1 MRLAGAVWVALSGGA
16 LIAQELSIEFESV
29 STSEVEVRLTGP
41 DGESALIEVSSD
53 MVNWE
58 EFDRGTLQGGSLVVS
73 DEVVTGRDWRRFYR
87 ARLLGED
94 EILELVEEFGI
105 VLAGDTI
112 ALRINGGAGG
122 DWQWSVNGVDGG
134 NGAVGTIRVSPL
146 DSSVAFFTSPSGAG
160 GTQVTIRAVDGGR
173 SVETDLEIAEI
184 VGDLVIVP
192 GDAVIGVGKTRL
204 FQAGI
209 NIVDVGF
216 LPLRSAIWKLNGLI
230 GGGNGLGR
238 IGLDGT
244 YQAPGVLPATLP
256 VTIEVGYSLSPEQAP
271 LRTAEITLVDLKVT
285 PGQVVRFD
293 ETVWDPDPPTQ
304 LAVER
309 RYSDGTV
316 ETPADVDILWE
327 SDKEESVTVNSSG
340 LLNIEVEPGQA
351 IVTAT
356 DRTHGVRGTSTVKA
370 RDPVYFFGVQ
380 AQTLGDIPFD
390 QVFSLL
396 EVTEPRVTMALDP
409 RLRITRVPFYQF
421 NGPEPENISG
431 RDIAAI
437 TYSATGDIVD
447 YNQFGR
453 IVQNTGITG
462 RIEEK
467 VGVVE
472 FGDVPGQGQIT
483 ISYDDGEFQN
493 SMTVDVRYTQLDMSV
508 TAKGSQTDG
517 TSEVYISE
525 WIDFDVQLTNPFEDD
540 FANGASDFIGR
551 MEIKVEEVG
560 GDEFWVAYDQYVR
573 DGELPPLGGSASQTT
588 FIEKTDAFSGFV
600 APVYNP
606 DPFGGFSSAHPS
618 SGKARF
624 SISPTRTGEMTFR
637 VSVTN
642 DPNIP
647 PQDFT
652 LNIIKPTLQFDG
664 YGRPV
669 PPENRLPAGH
679 WLPLEET
686 PGEPSI
692 RSIGFVSTTWG
703 DRFPPQWR
711 IQRPDGEVLLTPQVN
726 EHYDY
731 NDFFDE
737 PGEYRI
743 RMELA
748 GRPEVSTEDFVVD
761 APDLA
766 SFGTWP
772 TLGDNPWRSSGSQ
785 VPASMMIGGV
795 EVVSPRRAV
804 WKPGVEIP
812 IVLQLYDGEGNA
824 TRVGYSYQRR
834 YVGGSNPRVDGPD
847 TYLLYMDHSRASGP
861 GFTTTRPQDTLPE
874 GGMQDRFVD
883 VNGKQEFSI
892 TPFDTDHSP
901 DTNGR
906 DLLLRFS
913 PRSTIRSD
921 VSPFEGEQLFEEVYT
936 FDDNFGSYQF
946 TSGHPIGPPVLDT
959 ANYETVEWEALHD
972 FYLRISGH
980 GVIFQP
986 RRLPVPSAR
995 VRAAVAAGQLPAEA
1009 AQTRVTV
1016 MGTDGFGESL
1026 ASGFGGTADLGEGVS
1041 IVSHTVDGDQLHLV
1055 LETDAAFWSTA
1066 GFNDLGIR
1074 EVEFAMGDGTEWVG
1088 EFELFRT
1095 ELEPT
1100 NSNEEVDLP
1109 LNSRYGLDSPIAAVG
1124 FELNRTGIAFPTLT
1138 AELTPSIHAVW
1149 DANKDGVADEDEDID
1164 DDGQFTLADV
1174 AAGAAGFRGQF
1185 ATSPLVGFSRRANRQ
1200 TGIVEV
1206 RDLRVDINPG
1216 NFNEL
1221 WIYGNPTDRRRVS
1234 DALQLSEV
1242 GNPDGLPD
1250 FVSGSPGA
1258 EHLALKSDGNYADFH
1273 AFTAYNFTT
1282 EYQPSGEAPE
1292 ISFDELKGELHENYR
1307 RYSQFELPTNTEDV
1321 AADPKV
1327 TRQVSVWVDHEAT
1340 ELFTHIRPRPDPD
1353 DPNPS
1358 SLANYLYGQ
1367 WPTQYY
1373 GGILDQYY
1381 QAQRI
1386 GNALFPL
1393 GQDGR
1398 VRSFTPLD
1406 PPGTPTGTTRYP
1418 FGIALDGVLY
1428 DAFAGAMPRPRLRD
1442 VFFSTVTT
1450 GSPALAYGTETVARN
1465 RFDFNPNSPGLT
1477 GIPLVSDLI
1486 AQTGALTAND
1496 LLPRLGGVSGGF
1508 VDVRSDSAPTFFV
1521 EASLPASRL
1530 PGLHAGYLISGK
1542 PSQLTDPTTEAIE
1555 DDLEEVSIV
1564 RNGEIGDAVGNP
1576 PIAEDVFLG
1585 TRQPRR
1591 VMSFGATS
1599 DKKGPVETAVRISAG
1614 FKIGTDPAAYVPA
1627 NPDGWKIKAGLALT
1641 ERQNFDDLG
1650 VDLIA
1655 TTQSDGDEQTQKII
1669 ADAVIDIAIDLAAN
1683 AILTTVTS
1691 GGYLAACSDD
1701 VVGQVVTASL
1711 GLAVG
1716 LTEQEV
1722 LDLPPGQKG
1731 PVSTYMS
1738 GTVSGFETNEAGWSP
1753 DPIRSWANG
1762 VLEPAENSTGIK
1774 RFSNPSRAISQ
1785 PGIFNHC
1792 DLAKLPFNL
1801 LKERIKGSFS
1811 ARTLGGLGASEAV
1824 GFKVMALCIPED
1836 ARLGDG
1842 VFSAY
1847 TNYTRRAF
1855 IQPEEQATKKL
1866 SELPWQS
1873 IWEEYPF
1880 PDEVSDEDLLIELMA
1895 KATDPVV
1902 GEDARTILRAAGAF
1916 SLQREMAVADISG
1929 FSGDTEALAR
1939 ESRYQ
1944 SYKLRTFPMHEIA
1957 LLVGPGQQ
1965 VDANGEN
1972 AFGDF
1977 VLTPNQTEIPVSYGA
1992 VASASRSNE
2001 NANARATIRHHGIEL
2016 QLVGVVIQ
2024 DPANLP
2030 TPEAP

>member
-1 MRLAGAVWVALSGGA
+1 MAIGWPTLNAS
-16 LIAQELSIEFESV
+16 AQELSIEFEAV
-29 STSEVEVRLTGP
+29 TAAEVQVKVTGP

-53 MVNWE
+53 LVNWE
-58 EFDRGTLQGGSLVVS
+58 EFDRGQLQGGELTVS
-73 DEVVTGRDWRRFYR
+73 DDVVTGRDWQRFYR

-94 EILELVEEFGI
+94 EILELLEETGLI
-105 VLAGDTI
+105 LAGDTV
-112 ALRINGGAGG
+112 ALRVRGGEGG
-122 DWQWSVNGVDGG
+122 DWQWSVDGIEDG

-146 DSSVAFFTSPSGAG
+146 DSSLAFYTAPSGTSPGA
-160 GTQVTIRAVDGGR
+160 VTIGAVDGAR
-173 SVETDLEIAEI
+173 SLEKELEVVDV

-192 GDAVIGVGKTRL
+192 GNLTLGVGKTRQ

-216 LPLRSAIWKLNGLI
+216 LPFQSAIWKLNGTI
-230 GGGNGLGR
+230 GGGLGLGR
-238 IGLDGT
+238 IALDGT
-244 YQAPGVLPATLP
+244 YRAPGVLPDTLP
-256 VTIEVGYSLSPEQAP
+256 VSIEVGYSLTPDQAP
-271 LRTAEITLVDLKVT
+271 LQTVEITLVDLEVT

-293 ETVWDPDPPTQ
+293 ETVWDPEPATQ
-304 LAVER
+304 LSVER
-309 RYSDGTV
+309 QYSDGTV
-316 ETPADVDILWE
+316 ETPPDSEISWE
-327 SDKEESVTVNSSG
+327 SDKEDSVTVDSTG
-340 LLNIEVEPGQA
+340 LLNIEIEPGQA

-356 DRTHGVRGTSTVKA
+356 DLTYGVRGTSTVKA
-370 RDPVYFFGVQ
+370 REPVYFYEVQ
-380 AQTLGDIPFD
+380 AQTLGDVPFD
-390 QVFSLL
+390 SSFAGL

-409 RLRITRVPFYQF
+409 RLRITRIAFFQF

-431 RDIAAI
+431 RDIEAI

-447 YNQFGR
+447 YNQFDR

-467 VGVVE
+467 VGVIE
-472 FGDVPGQGQIT
+472 FGDVPGQGEIT
-483 ISYDDGEFQN
+483 ISYDDGDYQN
-493 SMTVDVRYTQLDMSV
+493 SMTVNARYTKLDMAV
-508 TAKGSQTDG
+508 DVKGSQTDG

-525 WIDFDVQLTNPFEDD
+525 WIDFEVQLTNPFEDD
-540 FANGASDFIGR
+540 FANGASEFIGR
-551 MEIKVEEVG
+551 MEVKVEEVG
-560 GDEFWVAYDQYVR
+560 GSEFWVAYDQYVR
-573 DGELPPLGGSASQTT
+573 DGELPPLGSGASQTT
-588 FIEKTDAFSGFV
+588 FVDKTDAFSGFV
-600 APVYNP
+600 APIYNP
-606 DPFGGFSSAHPS
+606 DPFGGFGSPHPNT
-618 SGKARF
+618 GKARF
-624 SISPTRTGEMTFR
+624 SISPTQTGEVTFR
-637 VSVTN
+637 VSVAN

-647 PQDFT
+647 AQEFT
-652 LNIIKPTLQFDG
+652 LNVIKPTLRFDDF
-664 YGRPV
+664 GRTV
-669 PPENRLPAGH
+669 PPENRLPASH

-692 RSIGFVSTTWG
+692 RSIGFVSSTWA

-711 IQRPDGEVLLTPQVN
+711 IQRPDGQVLLTPQVN
-726 EHYDY
+726 ENYDY

-772 TLGDNPWRSSGSQ
+772 TLGSNPWRSSSSE
-785 VPASMMIGGV
+785 VPAPMMIGGV
-795 EVVSPRRAV
+795 EVVSPKRAV
-804 WKPGVEIP
+804 WKPGVDIP
-812 IVLQLYDGEGNA
+812 IVLQLYDGAGNPA
-824 TRVGYSYQRR
+824 RVGFSTQQTF
-834 YVGGSNPRVDGPD
+834 VGGSNPRVEDPI
-847 TYLLYMDHSRASGP
+847 TQVLYMNHSRASGP
-861 GFTTTRPQDTLPE
+861 GFTTTRPQVTTS
-874 GGMQDRFVD
+874 GGFTRDEFVD
-883 VNGKQEFSI
+883 ANGRQEFTI
-892 TPFDTDHSP
+892 TPLDTDHSA
-901 DTNGR
+901 DTNRR

-913 PRSTIRSD
+913 PSTAT
-921 VSPFEGEQLFEEVYT
+921 PTEAPAFEGEQLFETVYT
-936 FDDNFGSYQF
+936 FDDQFSSYQL
-946 TSGHPIGPPVLDT
+946 TSTHPIGPPVLRT
-959 ANYETVEWEALHD
+959 ANYETEAWKALHD

-1016 MGTDGFGESL
+1016 VGTDGFGESL
-1026 ASGFGGTADLGEGVS
+1026 ASGFGGSADLGNGVS
-1041 IVSHTVDGDQLHLV
+1041 IVSHTVDGDKLHLV
-1055 LETDAAFWSTA
+1055 LETDAAFWA
-1066 GFNDLGIR
+1066 NARFNDLGIR
-1074 EVEFAMGDGTEWVG
+1074 EVEFSMGDGTEWAG

-1095 ELEPT
+1095 ELEPS
-1100 NSNEEVDLP
+1100 NPNEEVDLP
-1109 LNSRYGLDSPIAAVG
+1109 LNSRYGLDSPVAAVG

-1138 AELTPSIHAVW
+1138 AQLVPSVHAVW
-1149 DANKDGVADEDEDID
+1149 DANKDGVADDDEDTN
-1164 DDGQFTLADV
+1164 DDGAFTLADV
-1174 AAGAAGFRGQF
+1174 AAGAAGFRGEF
-1185 ATSPLVGFSRRANRQ
+1185 ATSPLVGFSRQTDRA
-1200 TGIVEV
+1200 TGAVEV
-1206 RDLRVDINPG
+1206 RDLSVDLNPG
-1216 NFNEL
+1216 NFNEV
-1221 WIYGNPTDRRRVS
+1221 WVYGNTTDRRRLS
-1234 DALQLSEV
+1234 DALQLGQV
-1242 GNPDGLPD
+1242 GDPDNLPD
-1250 FVSGSPGA
+1250 FVSASPDA
-1258 EHLALKSDGNYADFH
+1258 EQLALLADGNYADFH

-1282 EYQPSGEAPE
+1282 EYQPSSETPVIG
-1292 ISFDELKGELHENYR
+1292 FDELKGELHENYR
-1307 RYSQFELPTNTEDV
+1307 RYSQFDLPTNTEDV

-1340 ELFTHIRPRPDPD
+1340 DFSHFREEPAPD

-1358 SLANYLYGQ
+1358 SLAGYLFGQ

-1381 QAQRI
+1381 QAENFRSV
-1386 GNALFPL
+1386 LSPL

-1398 VRSFTPLD
+1398 VRAFTPLN
-1406 PPGTPTGTTRYP
+1406 PPGTPTGSTRYQ
-1418 FGIALDGVLY
+1418 FGVALDGVLY

-1442 VFFSTVTT
+1442 AFFSTVAT
-1450 GSPALAYGTETVARN
+1450 GTPAVAFGTQLVARN
-1465 RFDFNPNSPGLT
+1465 RFDFNPNSTELT
-1477 GIPLVSDLI
+1477 SIPLVADLI
-1486 AQTGALTAND
+1486 TQTGALTTND

-1508 VDVRSDSAPTFFV
+1508 IDVRSDSAPTFFV
-1521 EASLPASRL
+1521 ESSLPASRL

-1542 PSQLTDPTTEAIE
+1542 PNQLTDPTSEAIE
-1555 DDLEEVSIV
+1555 DDLEEVSIA
-1564 RNGEIGDAVGNP
+1564 RNGEIGDAAGNP
-1576 PIAEDVFLG
+1576 PVAEDVFLG

-1591 VMSFGATS
+1591 VMSFGSTS
-1599 DKKGPVETAVRISAG
+1599 DKKGPVESAVRISAG
-1614 FKIGTDPAAYVPA
+1614 FRIGTDPAAYAPS

-1641 ERQNFDDLG
+1641 ERQKFDDLG

-1655 TTQSDGDEQTQKII
+1655 TTQSDGDEQSEKII

-1701 VVGQVVTASL
+1701 IVEQVATASL

-1716 LTEQEV
+1716 LAEQEV

-1731 PVSTYMS
+1731 PLGTYMS

-1753 DPIRSWANG
+1753 DPVRKFASGIIAPDDN
-1762 VLEPAENSTGIK
+1762 PTGIK
-1774 RFSNPSRAISQ
+1774 RLSNSSRAISQ

-1824 GFKVMALCIPED
+1824 GFKVMAICIPED
-1836 ARLGDG
+1836 AQLGSG

-1855 IQPEEQATKKL
+1855 IQPEEQGTKKL

-1873 IWEEYPF
+1873 IWDSYPY
-1880 PDEVSDEDLLIELMA
+1880 PDEVADEDLLIELME
-1895 KATDPVV
+1895 KSTDPVV
-1902 GEDARTILRAAGAF
+1902 GEDAREILRAAGAF
-1916 SLQREMAVADISG
+1916 SLQREMAVTEIDNIGLEADG
-1929 FSGDTEALAR
+1929 YTDALAR

-1944 SYKLRTFPMHEIA
+1944 TYKLRTFPMHEIA
-1957 LLVGPGQQ
+1957 LMVGPGQQ

-2001 NANARATIRHHGIEL
+2001 NANARATIRHHGIDL
-2016 QLVGVVIQ
+2016 KLLGIVIQ

-2030 TPEAP
+2030 PSQDP